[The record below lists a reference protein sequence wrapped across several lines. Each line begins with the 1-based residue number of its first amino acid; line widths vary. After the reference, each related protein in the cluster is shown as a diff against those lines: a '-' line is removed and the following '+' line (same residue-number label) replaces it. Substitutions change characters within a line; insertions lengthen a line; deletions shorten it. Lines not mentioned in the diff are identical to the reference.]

1 MRLTQRQNIIKIMPL
16 SRLTKNVQAQQSYCQ
31 KTQYYRALAG
41 MLLSLSAVVFISF
54 LTKLK
59 AENEKR
65 LSLSVRRLELLV
77 SPIIY

>member
-1 MRLTQRQNIIKIMPL
+1 MHLIQGLNIIKIIAL
-16 SRLTKNVQAQQSYCQ
+16 SRLTKNVQAQQSYCL

-59 AENEKR
+59 AENGKAA
-65 LSLSVRRLELLV
+65 
-77 SPIIY
+77 